1 MLKYEPQVSDSHCVP
16 ACLSMLLPQLT
27 LTQEEIGDMVNTDK
41 DGTYIEDVQQ
51 FLEMFGYKL
60 SGLFNVGQYPRI
72 IDYVD
77 FDGEDHWIID
87 TETLILDPYLGRVER
102 VNFYHHFHA
111 SINDRYVLEELYV

>member
-1 MLKYEPQVSDSHCVP
+1 MLKYEPQVSDHHCVP

-41 DGTYIEDVQQ
+41 GGTYIEDVQQ

-60 SGLFNVGQYPRI
+60 SGLFNLGRYPRI

-77 FDGEDHWIID
+77 SDGEGHWVID
-87 TETLILDPYLGRVER
+87 TGKLIFDPYLGRVEHT
-102 VNFYHHFHA
+102 NFYHNFHSA
-111 SINDRYVLEELYV
+111 INARYVLEELYV